1 MQTRIQWTPPLQLQ
15 PDNILVSSQGGRDN
29 KAFSFTVG
37 DTLVLSNNTVNSLRV
52 AYNKTDIHRTHER
65 IGFSA
70 TDVGVNIYSYLE
82 EYLLVNVTG
91 GGFQLGGGTESEARF
106 RTPSYQVS
114 DDLTMVRGS
123 HQYGFGASVAFWKS
137 LSQANVRSPGQFT
150 FNGSLTGLPL
160 ADFLSGRL
168 SQLIQATPNGLDM
181 QQLYLGL
188 YAQDTWQLSPK
199 ATVNYGI
206 RWEPGIAQQ
215 IRNGAIY
222 NFSADRFL
230 AGERTTQFSN
240 APPGFLYP
248 GDPGFTNGKA
258 GVENRWFQFSP
269 RVGFAWDPK
278 GDGRMSVRTGYSLAY
293 DFVNAQFHLNTSVA
307 PPFNAEA
314 RVDNPT
320 GGFDDPWRGTG
331 NENFFP
337 FTLGPDSTFPLTGPY
352 ISIPPDIKPPRQQ
365 SWNVSVQRQL
375 GDRLAISAT
384 YLGTYSDRL
393 WNVRSLNPG
402 VYIPGSC
409 TLETPT
415 GFQTYPVCSILGNLN
430 NRRLLTMQN
439 FATGKYLGV
448 VDEHTALGHQKYDG
462 LLLSVQRPS
471 TQGVTVGANYT
482 LSKCMGHPTQGG
494 TTPNVGSGYVDPTN
508 IDYDYG
514 PCDIDR
520 RHILNMT
527 VGVQTPTF
535 SNATLRAVASDWRL
549 FGSARFYS
557 GKRLNIVLTSDP
569 ARTGIANQRPN
580 LVLDNPYGD
589 KSYDFYL
596 NPAAFEVPAVGT
608 LGNLQRNG
616 IVGPGTKAVDL
627 SLMRLF
633 RFANQS
639 IEARVEAFNAF
650 NWFNPAV
657 NPLIVAP
664 LSNLN
669 SPVVNRDST
678 QFGKITAADDPRIL
692 QFAIKYSF

>member
-1 MQTRIQWTPPLQLQ
+1 
-15 PDNILVSSQGGRDN
+15 
-29 KAFSFTVG
+29 
-37 DTLVLSNNTVNSLRV
+37 
-52 AYNKTDIHRTHER
+52 
-65 IGFSA
+65 
-70 TDVGVNIYSYLE
+70 
-82 EYLLVNVTG
+82 
-91 GGFQLGGGTESEARF
+91 
-106 RTPSYQVS
+106 
-114 DDLTMVRGS
+114 
-123 HQYGFGASVAFWKS
+123 
-137 LSQANVRSPGQFT
+137 
-150 FNGSLTGLPL
+150 
-160 ADFLSGRL
+160 
-168 SQLIQATPNGLDM
+168 
-181 QQLYLGL
+181 
-188 YAQDTWQLSPK
+188 
-199 ATVNYGI
+199 
-206 RWEPGIAQQ
+206 
-215 IRNGAIY
+215 
-222 NFSADRFL
+222 
-230 AGERTTQFSN
+230 
-240 APPGFLYP
+240 
-248 GDPGFTNGKA
+248 
-258 GVENRWFQFSP
+258 
-269 RVGFAWDPK
+269 
-278 GDGRMSVRTGYSLAY
+278 
-293 DFVNAQFHLNTSVA
+293 
-307 PPFNAEA
+307 
-314 RVDNPT
+314 
-320 GGFDDPWRGTG
+320 
-331 NENFFP
+331 
-337 FTLGPDSTFPLTGPY
+337 
-352 ISIPPDIKPPRQQ
+352 
-365 SWNVSVQRQL
+365 
-375 GDRLAISAT
+375 
-384 YLGTYSDRL
+384 
-393 WNVRSLNPG
+393 
-402 VYIPGSC
+402 
-409 TLETPT
+409 
-415 GFQTYPVCSILGNLN
+415 
-430 NRRLLTMQN
+430 
-439 FATGKYLGV
+439 V